1 MPFPALAALSW
12 FGIAKDIVRRIPWQ
26 VYAGLALLAV
36 WYWERDRHADAR
48 EAEVRAEEQ
57 AAHAVTKASL
67 EALAKDLAVMV
78 REGEQR
84 TERLAAAKERAER
97 DAKALRRS
105 IDRLR
110 GADTS
115 NPCVTPREVLDAGL

>member
-1 MPFPALAALSW
+1 MTAPLWLLKIGGWLKA
-12 FGIAKDIVRRIPWQ
+12 VPWQ
-26 VYAGLALLAV
+26 VYAILAILAL

-67 EALAKDLAVMV
+67 EALAADLAGMV
-78 REGEQR
+78 REGEERAQR
-84 TERLAAAKERAER
+84 LQNASKRAER
-97 DAKALRRS
+97 EASTLRRD

-110 GADTS
+110 GATVGDQ
-115 NPCVTPREVLDAGL
+115 CATPREVLEAGV